1 MTPRLASGLVVAA
14 LRRRVHGAGGNVAV
28 LARGD
33 ETAGAILLA
42 IAERGV
48 TVRLLSRRLDAAGA
62 YVWDDIALPADGG
75 ESGSAGVEQLIDRA
89 RRRDPDLWVV
99 ELDIADAQR
108 FADELIVNG

>member
-1 MTPRLASGLVVAA
+1 MTARLASGVVVAA
-14 LRRRVHGAGGNVAV
+14 LRRRVQGAGGNVAV

-48 TVRLLSRRLDAAGA
+48 AVRLLTRRLDSAGA
-62 YVWDDIALPADGG
+62 YVWDDLALPPAGG
-75 ESGSAGVEQLIDRA
+75 DSDSGGVDQLIDRA

-108 FADELIVNG
+108 FADELIVKG

>member
-1 MTPRLASGLVVAA
+1 VTARLASGVVVAA
-14 LRRRVHGAGGNVAV
+14 LRRRVQGAGGNAVV
-28 LARGD
+28 LAHGD

-48 TVRLLSRRLDAAGA
+48 TLRLLTRRLDAAGA

-75 ESGSAGVEQLIDRA
+75 DSGSEGVDQLIDRA

>member
-1 MTPRLASGLVVAA
+1 MIARLASGIVVAA
-14 LRRRVHGAGGNVAV
+14 LRRRVQAGGGNAVV
-28 LARGD
+28 LAHGD

-48 TVRLLSRRLDAAGA
+48 TLRLLSRRLDAAGG
-62 YVWDDIALPADGG
+62 YVWDDIALPASGG
-75 ESGSAGVEQLIDRA
+75 ESGSGGIDQLIDRA

-108 FADELIVNG
+108 FADELTVNG

>member
-1 MTPRLASGLVVAA
+1 MTARLASGVVIAA
-14 LRRRVHGAGGNVAV
+14 LRRRVQGAGGNAVV
-28 LARGD
+28 LAHGD

-48 TVRLLSRRLDAAGA
+48 TLRLLTRRLDAAGA

-75 ESGSAGVEQLIDRA
+75 DSGSEGVDQLIDRA

-108 FADELIVNG
+108 FADELIAGG

>member
-1 MTPRLASGLVVAA
+1 VTARLASGVVVAS
-14 LRRRVHGAGGNVAV
+14 LIRRVQGLGGNAAV

-42 IAERGV
+42 IAQRGE
-48 TVRLLSRRLDAAGA
+48 TLRLLTRRLEASGR
-62 YVWDDIALPADGG
+62 YVWDDIALPAAGG
-75 ESGSAGVEQLIDRA
+75 ESGSGGVAGLLDRA

-108 FADELIVNG
+108 FADEMVAEC